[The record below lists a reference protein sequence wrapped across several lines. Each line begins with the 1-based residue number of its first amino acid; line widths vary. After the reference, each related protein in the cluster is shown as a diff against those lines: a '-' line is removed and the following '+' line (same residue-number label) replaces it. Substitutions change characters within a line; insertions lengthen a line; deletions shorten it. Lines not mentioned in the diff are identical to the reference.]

1 MEQDL
6 GIPKRS
12 LGKIKA
18 DYKVKDLYEFYISKI
33 DKKSIYNV
41 KKTVYNNILKD
52 FLETL
57 YQQKIVLN
65 NYEFTIP
72 CRLGTLRIKQFK
84 RRYKIDENN
93 KLISKL
99 ACNYKATKELWARN
113 PEAKKKKKLI
123 FHENRHSDGYEF
135 RCHWS
140 KKKSNTPCKSFY
152 QFIPCRTNKR
162 FINEC
167 IKKGINLKFYE

>member
-1 MEQDL
+1 VNNLD
-6 GIPKRS
+6 IPKRGLS
-12 LGKIKA
+12 KIKG
-18 DYKVKDLYEFYISKI
+18 DYKSIDLYNYYKSLIEKGSKYDI
-33 DKKSIYNV
+33 KQKLFSSI
-41 KKTVYNNILKD
+41 IKD
-52 FLETL
+52 FNETL
-57 YQQKIVLN
+57 YQREIVLN
-65 NYEFTIP
+65 NHEFTIP

-99 ACNYKATKELWARN
+99 ACNYKATKELWAKN
-113 PEAKKKKKLI
+113 PKAKEDKKLI
-123 FHENRHSDGYEF
+123 FHENSHSDGYEF

-162 FINEC
+162 FISEC

>member
-1 MEQDL
+1 MDNL
-6 GIPKRS
+6 NIPKRGLS
-12 LGKIKA
+12 KIKG
-18 DYKVKDLYEFYISKI
+18 DFKSIDLYNYYKSLIEKNSKYDI
-33 DKKSIYNV
+33 KQKVFSSI
-41 KKTVYNNILKD
+41 IKD
-52 FLETL
+52 FNETL
-57 YQQKIVLN
+57 YQREIVLN
-65 NYEFTIP
+65 NHEFTIP

-99 ACNYKATKELWARN
+99 ACNYKATRELWAKN
-113 PEAKKKKKLI
+113 PKAKENKKLI
-123 FHENRHSDGYEF
+123 FHENTHSDGYEF

-162 FINEC
+162 FISEC

>member
-1 MEQDL
+1 MDNL
-6 GIPKRS
+6 NIPKRGLS
-12 LGKIKA
+12 KVKG
-18 DYKVKDLYEFYISKI
+18 DYKSKDLYNYYISLIEKGSKYDI
-33 DKKSIYNV
+33 KQKLFSSI
-41 KKTVYNNILKD
+41 IKD
-52 FLETL
+52 FNENL
-57 YQQKIVLN
+57 YQKEIVLN
-65 NYEFTIP
+65 SHEFTIP

-99 ACNYKATKELWARN
+99 ACNYKATKELWAKN
-113 PEAKKKKKLI
+113 PKAKEDKKLI
-123 FHENRHSDGYEF
+123 FHENNHSDGYEF

-162 FINEC
+162 FISEC

>member
-1 MEQDL
+1 MDDL
-6 GIPKRS
+6 NIPKRGLS
-12 LGKIKA
+12 KIKA
-18 DYKVKDLYEFYISKI
+18 DFKSIDLYTYYQSLIEKGSKY
-33 DKKSIYNV
+33 DV
-41 KKTVYNNILKD
+41 KRKLFTSILKD
-52 FLETL
+52 FNEII
-57 YQQKIVLN
+57 YQKEIVLN
-65 NYEFTIP
+65 SHEFNLP

-84 RRYKIDENN
+84 RNYKIDANN

-99 ACNYKATKELWARN
+99 ATDYKRTKELWLRN
-113 PEAKKKKKLI
+113 PEARKLKKLV
-123 FHENRHSDGYEF
+123 FYENKHSDGYEF